1 MSELKS
7 GWEGLSETEFN
18 EINVF
23 ANQYMGFMNNAKT
36 EREVIDVSESMAREH
51 GFRDISEF
59 ETVKPGDKL
68 YYINRRKNIF
78 LVVVGTDPLD
88 HGLNI
93 IGAHADS
100 PRLDLKPKPL
110 YEKDKLALFDTHY
123 YGGIKKYQWTAIPL
137 AIHGVIIT
145 KSGDTIKV
153 KIGEDET
160 DPVFTITDLLPH
172 LAKKQLE
179 SKLSEAIKGEN
190 LDLLIG
196 SIPDENATKDK
207 VKQNILNLLKSKY
220 GVEEEDFQSSEL
232 EVVPAFK
239 AKSLGLDSSMI
250 GAYGQDDKACVYTAL
265 RAILEIE
272 NPKRTAICLFS
283 DKEEIGSVG
292 NTGMRSNTFQTFVTT
307 LAQKAGYNEMNSV
320 NMIFANSKMLSA
332 DVDAGVNPLYD
343 DVQDKGN
350 CAYIGFGMSISK
362 YTGSG
367 GKYNASDANA
377 EYVGELRKLFDEN
390 NVRYQFAELGT
401 VDAGGGGTIAFILAN
416 RGMEV
421 IDCGVPVISMHS
433 PYEVTSKFD
442 IYSAYKGYKAFL
454 R

>member
-145 KSGDTIKV
+145 KSGETIKV

>member
-78 LVVVGTDPLD
+78 LVVIGTDPLD

-145 KSGDTIKV
+145 KSGETIKV

-307 LAQKAGYNEMNSV
+307 LAQKAGYTEINSV

-377 EYVGELRKLFDEN
+377 EYVGELRKIFDEN